1 MSTIRLTMA
10 QATVKYLANQHV
22 ARDGEQQPM
31 FAGMWG
37 IFGHGNVSGIGQ
49 ALEEYRGDLRFYR
62 PQNEQGMVHA
72 AIAYAKMKN
81 RLQMFACTSSIGPG
95 ALNMVTG
102 AGTATVNRLPVLLL
116 PGDIFANRKPDPV
129 LQQVEYPMSMDVS
142 ANDAFRP
149 VSRFWDRIN
158 RPDQILASL
167 PEAMRILTDQAETG
181 AVTICLPQ
189 DVQTEAYDYPLAF
202 LEPTVHTVYRGV
214 PSPEAVA
221 DAVSLLKAA
230 QRPVIVTGGGTI
242 YSAATAALSDFAD
255 ALGIPVVETQA
266 GKGALPWNHPWNA
279 GPVGSNGGLAANR
292 LAREADLVICVGTR
306 LSDFSTASHTAFA
319 NPDVRFVSINVCARD
334 AHKFGA
340 LPLVCDAR
348 EGLTAL
354 AMAAQAAGVRSAA
367 SYGDRV
373 ETLKAEWDG
382 AVNALRRVDT
392 PEFLSQAQ
400 AIGIVNDAAGPR
412 DVVVCA
418 AGGLPGDLLKL
429 WRPTDPKSYHL
440 EYGFSCMG
448 YEVAGALGAKMADPS
463 REVIVMVGDG
473 SYLMLHT
480 EIVTSLAEGV
490 KIIIVLLD
498 NGGFQ
503 CIRGLQEGCGSPAF
517 GNELR
522 QRNPATGELDG
533 SYMQIDFAKNAESL
547 GALAMRADSE
557 GALREAL
564 ERAKAAD
571 RTTLI
576 EVKIDNTRRVPG
588 FESWWDVPIAEVSG
602 VAGVKAAR
610 NAYEKK
616 LPEQRVY

>member
-242 YSAATAALSDFAD
+242 YSEATAALSDFAD

-480 EIVTSLAEGV
+480 EIVTSFAEGV

>member
-202 LEPTVHTVYRGV
+202 LEPKVHTVYRGV

-242 YSAATAALSDFAD
+242 YSEATAALSDFAD

-564 ERAKAAD
+564 GRAKAAD